1 MTGYE
6 IYDEGYEAGYESA
19 MEDLMEAMEYTGDA
33 EAAVAKMRERF
44 KPNSPYALGRQVGIN
59 SNRAFKYADKKQ
71 STNNVFAAASYQKKE
86 KKYRDK
92 ANDYRDRASHVPV
105 RDNNGSLTGT
115 TDVRF
120 NPEFA
125 KGQDFGKKYGGKRY
139 HKKANEALFDFDDI
153 DHAYLDDEYDD
164 FDYE

>member
-33 EAAVAKMRERF
+33 KAVVNKMKSRLDRNSSYNYGRRMGQLAVKSKKAHDAYDNAKTLKAAVKYQKQYEDYDSRADSAYKDIAATIRRRGPE
-44 KPNSPYALGRQVGIN
+44 NGEAEYQAGIKHGI
-59 SNRAFKYADKKQ
+59 KYA
-71 STNNVFAAASYQKKE
+71 N
-86 KKYRDK
+86 
-92 ANDYRDRASHVPV
+92 
-105 RDNNGSLTGT
+105 
-115 TDVRF
+115 
-120 NPEFA
+120 
-125 KGQDFGKKYGGKRY
+125 KRY
-139 HKKANEALFDFDDI
+139 HKKANESLFDFDDI